1 VSESHS
7 VIRPPALA
15 RPRAGLFFG
24 RTGVTEIE
32 MDRDQKTQVV
42 KELAEELKDAE
53 AIFAVD
59 YRGISVPQAAELRSG
74 LRESDARFRVVKNRL
89 TLRAADEAGTESL
102 KDYLEGPTALTFV
115 KGDAAAAAKT
125 LFRLGSEWELLEY
138 KGGLMDGEQLD
149 PDSFM
154 VIARLPGRDQLNAQF
169 AGVVASPLTGLVRG
183 LGSMIQGLALQLGQ
197 IAEQGLVTGEPPKE
211 EAEAPKEV
219 EAPAAGGEEAA
230 SDDEDAAGEE
240 ASSDGEAESP
250 GDPEPS
256 DSPEE
261 TSDEQAPE
269 GEDAGQDEA
278 TETGEGDQDIAEEP
292 ATEGGADAPPE
303 HTEEQTSEDSED
315 SDEKKEEGS

>member
-1 VSESHS
+1 
-7 VIRPPALA
+7 L
-15 RPRAGLFFG
+15 GG
-24 RTGVTEIE
+24 DQKQK
-32 MDRDQKTQVV
+32 MDREQKTAVV

-74 LRESDARFRVVKNRL
+74 LRDADARFRVVKNRL

-169 AGVVASPLTGLVRG
+169 AGVVASPITGLVRG
-183 LGSMIQGLALQLGQ
+183 LGSMVQGLALQLGQ

-211 EAEAPKEV
+211 EAEAPKEEA
-219 EAPAAGGEEAA
+219 EAPKEEAEA
-230 SDDEDAAGEE
+230 PEEE
-240 ASSDGEAESP
+240 ASADGEAESP
-250 GDPEPS
+250 GDPAPS

-261 TSDEQAPE
+261 TSEEQAPE

-278 TETGEGDQDIAEEP
+278 TEIGEGDQDIGEEP
-292 ATEGGADAPPE
+292 ATEGGADAPAE